1 MTNMTNNISKQAI
14 TILNQDF
21 EKLQNKKG
29 PNSQNIKKI
38 YDWLCTQTNDLE
50 LMQAIVDKHPNLTLE
65 KIWKFLIIYYY
76 PTNKINNQS
85 SGIVKTK
92 HWTVVEIADDQ
103 IYQNIRN
110 YYLNLNFKKERN
122 TNKDE

>member
-1 MTNMTNNISKQAI
+1 MTTMSNNISKQAI
-14 TILNQDF
+14 TILSQDF
-21 EKLQNKKG
+21 EKLQNETG

-76 PTNKINNQS
+76 PSNKINNQS

-103 IYQNIRN
+103 IYQKIRN
-110 YYLNLNFKKERN
+110 YYLDFKKERN

>member
-21 EKLQNKKG
+21 TKIQNKKG

-65 KIWKFLIIYYY
+65 KIWKFIISYYH
-76 PTNKINNQS
+76 PSHKTNNQI
-85 SGIVKTK
+85 SGIVNTNN
-92 HWTVVEIADDQ
+92 WTVVEITEDQ
-103 IYQNIRN
+103 VYQNIRN
-110 YYLNLNFKKERN
+110 YYLNFKKERN
-122 TNKDE
+122 TNKNE

>member
-21 EKLQNKKG
+21 TKIQNKKG

-65 KIWKFLIIYYY
+65 KIWKFIVSYYH
-76 PTNKINNQS
+76 PSHKTNNQI
-85 SGIVKTK
+85 SGIVNTNN
-92 HWTVVEIADDQ
+92 WTVVEITEDQ
-103 IYQNIRN
+103 VYQNIRN
-110 YYLNLNFKKERN
+110 YYLNFKKERN
-122 TNKDE
+122 TNKNE

>member
-21 EKLQNKKG
+21 TKIQNKKG

-76 PTNKINNQS
+76 PSNKINNQS

-103 IYQNIRN
+103 IYQKIRN
-110 YYLNLNFKKERN
+110 YYLDFKKERN

>member
-21 EKLQNKKG
+21 TKIQNKKG

-110 YYLNLNFKKERN
+110 YYLNFKKERN